1 MVIPVYNEEKQV
13 RETVRVI
20 GAILTKCQ
28 VDYEFI
34 FIDDGSKDQTWLEL
48 KQLAALDPKIQAI
61 KLSRNFGKESALCA
75 GLEAVQGDACIVI
88 DADLQHPPSL
98 IPEMLRLWK
107 DEGYEIV
114 EGVKS
119 SRGKESLSS
128 KMSAGL
134 FYRILHKLSGIN
146 LNDASDFKLMDA
158 KVISAWRAMPE
169 RNTFFRGMAAWVGF
183 KRIAVP
189 FEVAERTTG
198 GTKWSKY
205 RLFKLAITAI
215 TSFSSFPLQIVTFLG
230 ILFLLGAVLLGIQT
244 LYMKFSGI
252 AVGGFTTVILLL
264 LITGSA
270 LMISLGIIGTYLAKI
285 FEEVKHRPRYIV
297 AETVKSKK

>member
-1 MVIPVYNEEKQV
+1 
-13 RETVRVI
+13 
-20 GAILTKCQ
+20 L
-28 VDYEFI
+28 
-34 FIDDGSKDQTWLEL
+34 
-48 KQLAALDPKIQAI
+48 
-61 KLSRNFGKESALCA
+61 
-75 GLEAVQGDACIVI
+75 
-88 DADLQHPPSL
+88 
-98 IPEMLRLWK
+98 
-107 DEGYEIV
+107 
-114 EGVKS
+114 
-119 SRGKESLSS
+119 
-128 KMSAGL
+128 
-134 FYRILHKLSGIN
+134 
-146 LNDASDFKLMDA
+146 DA

-183 KRIAVP
+183 KKIAVP

-297 AETVKSKK
+297 SETLKSEGWGDPARTNK